1 MPDVT
6 KFNTLTFDC
15 YGTLIDWERGIH
27 AELRPWLDR
36 HGRRDLD
43 DNTLLETF
51 GTIEAACEAETP
63 GKLYPEILA
72 EVHRRLAD
80 KWGIK
85 ATAAEAA
92 EFGQSV
98 GRWPAFA
105 DSATSL
111 QYLKRYYKLV
121 ILSNVDRASFAR
133 SNEKLRRRLRP
144 HPHRPGHR
152 LLQAQPA
159 QFRVRAGRP
168 GAHLRHQEGRHPAH
182 RPEHLPRRGAGA
194 QRRAWPRCGSTG
206 ASRSAAGAPPRHRRR
221 RARSRRPTSRSPA
234 WPISWSCIRP
244 TFVAN
249 LREARPGACA
259 TQRGQA
265 A

>member
-1 MPDVT
+1 MNCTARRRQSVPD
-6 KFNTLTFDC
+6 LASRM
-15 YGTLIDWERGIH
+15 LICASTAAGEPPCRRHQVQH
-27 AELRPWLDR
+27 AHLRLLRHADRLGARHPGRTAPWVDR
-36 HGRRDLD
+36 HGKRDLD
-43 DNTLLETF
+43 DNALLEAF

-63 GKLYPEILA
+63 GKPYPEILA
-72 EVHRRLAD
+72 EVLRRLAD
-80 KWGIK
+80 KWSIK
-85 ATAAEAA
+85 ASAGEAT

-133 SNEKLRRRLRP
+133 SNEKLGVVVRP

-159 QFRVRAGRP
+159 QFRVRVGRP

-182 RPEHLPRRGAGA
+182 RA
-194 QRRAWPRCGSTG
+194 RASSTMWCRPAPWASPRCGLTG
-206 ASRSAAGAPPRHRRR
+206 ASRSAAGAPRRR
-221 RARSRRPTSRSPA
+221 PRPRAR
-234 WPISWSCIRP
+234 
-244 TFVAN
+244 
-249 LREARPGACA
+249 
-259 TQRGQA
+259 
-265 A
+265 